1 MGIVPAGDDA
11 TEVEDSSLAE
21 IDYDEKK
28 RFLPIKRRV
37 NALKNVLHDY
47 VKIETQ
53 FYQEIFEIE
62 RKFLARYDVFMDKVF
77 IFQVAPKIF
86 QRSAI
91 ISGEIEPTDEES
103 TWNYCQEDELAED
116 LTKQHIELQEDF
128 KPEDTSSCKGIPK
141 FWLKAML
148 HASPT
153 AELIKEKDHPILEHL
168 TDIRINLNTGDSEMG
183 FTINF
188 YFSPNEYFNEEVLS
202 KFYYFDN
209 KPPSENPL
217 LYDGPQI
224 VRVRASPITW
234 KPGKNVTVKFMR
246 KVKKHKN
253 RKEVRTITK
262 TVKQDSFFN
271 YFDPPYESLT
281 DEDLDEDTAEL
292 LQEDFRIA
300 NFMRDVLVPRAVLFF
315 TGEAVESDD
324 ECDDEDEDD
333 DDVDDSD
340 DGDDNDSDEEF
351 HRQKSYRNKK
361 GGHGDLEKASDE
373 KPECQQS

>member
-1 MGIVPAGDDA
+1 M
-11 TEVEDSSLAE
+11 
-21 IDYDEKK
+21 
-28 RFLPIKRRV
+28 
-37 NALKNVLHDY
+37 KNVLHEY
-47 VKIETQ
+47 IKIETQ
-53 FYQEIFEIE
+53 FYQEIFKIE
-62 RKFLARYDVFMDKVF
+62 RMYLERYEEFLDKR
-77 IFQVAPKIF
+77 K
-86 QRSAI
+86 AI
-91 ISGEIEPTDEES
+91 VSGAIEPTSEES
-103 TWNYCQEDELAED
+103 TWDYCQEDELAED
-116 LTKQHIELQEDF
+116 LTKQHIEL
-128 KPEDTSSCKGIPK
+128 EDTSSSEGIPK

-153 AELIKEKDHPILEHL
+153 AELIKENDYPVLEHL
-168 TDIRINLNTGDSEMG
+168 TDIRINLNTAESEMG

-188 YFSPNEYFNEEVLS
+188 YFSPNEYFSENVIS

-234 KPGKNVTVKFMR
+234 KPGKNVTVKFLR

-271 YFDPPYESLT
+271 YFDPPNESLT

-315 TGEAVESDD
+315 TGEAIESDD
-324 ECDDEDEDD
+324 ECDDEDDADDDSDNGDD
-333 DDVDDSD
+333 DDSD
-340 DGDDNDSDEEF
+340 VS
-351 HRQKSYRNKK
+351 
-361 GGHGDLEKASDE
+361 
-373 KPECQQS
+373 

>member
-1 MGIVPAGDDA
+1 
-11 TEVEDSSLAE
+11 
-21 IDYDEKK
+21 
-28 RFLPIKRRV
+28 RLPTSVKRRV

-47 VKIETQ
+47 IKIETQ

-62 RKFLARYDVFMDKVF
+62 SKFSARYGVLLDK
-77 IFQVAPKIF
+77 
-86 QRSAI
+86 RNAI

-128 KPEDTSSCKGIPK
+128 KPEDASSCEGIPK

-153 AELIKEKDHPILEHL
+153 AELIKGNDYPVLEHL
-168 TDIRINLNTGDSEMG
+168 TDIRINLNTADSEMG

-188 YFSPNEYFNEEVLS
+188 YFSPNEYFSEKVIS

-234 KPGKNVTVKFMR
+234 KPGKNVTVKFLR

-271 YFDPPYESLT
+271 YFDPPNESLT

-315 TGEAVESDD
+315 TGEAIESDG
-324 ECDDEDEDD
+324 EGDDEDGDD

-340 DGDDNDSDEEF
+340 NDEDNDSDDEV
-351 HRQKSYRNKK
+351 HRQRNYRNRK
-361 GGHGDLEKASDE
+361 GCYGDLGKTSDE
-373 KPECQQS
+373 KSECQQS